1 MTTIRCQDAFIL
13 TTDFDACEKELNAS
27 HATFQTPLHVTCGQA
42 ARRAVIPCIR
52 VHGLAIDFDETR
64 TTKCAVVAVLAKYG
78 FRLQRQEEGRLPVSL
93 GCPKPPPD
101 RLSVLTAPAAGRI

>member
-13 TTDFDACEKELNAS
+13 TTDFDGCENELNAS
-27 HATFQTPLHVTCGQA
+27 HGTFQTPLHVTCGQG

-64 TTKCAVVAVLAKYG
+64 TTKSAVVAILAKYG
-78 FRLQRQEEGRLPVSL
+78 FRLQPQEEGRLPASL
-93 GCPKPPPD
+93 VNSKQPRN
-101 RLSVLTAPAAGRI
+101 RLSAITNPAA

>member
-13 TTDFDACEKELNAS
+13 TTDFDGCENELNAS

-64 TTKCAVVAVLAKYG
+64 TTKSAVVAILAKYG
-78 FRLQRQEEGRLPVSL
+78 FRLQPQEEGDLPASLVNPKQPRNRL
-93 GCPKPPPD
+93 CAIA
-101 RLSVLTAPAAGRI
+101 TPAA